1 MISTIIPTF
10 NDAEKA
16 INTAK
21 RLKEIAIS
29 SNCELEILIVD
40 DGSSAEARK
49 KLQSYSEFKLILNEK
64 NLGRAVTRNRGA
76 SLSTGESLLFI
87 DSDCFPVNNSFL
99 RNHLKALKS
108 ADISIGPVLPPPDN
122 SFWSKYQKKS
132 AQRRSVLFKKGYY
145 FMMTSA
151 NFMIK
156 TKLFNAL
163 RGFDPSYSRYGFED
177 RDFFIRAHVAGA
189 KFSLTEDAAVIHKDN
204 LNLTS
209 VLRKMNEAGK
219 TTSSIFEQRHPLVY
233 RKLGYAA
240 IDTRYNFLMKGIIP
254 FFPILMHYS
263 TILDKVL
270 EVFPFFISNKMAKL
284 FIAIAYAHG
293 TFNREYAKNL
303 Q

>member
-10 NDAEKA
+10 DDAEKA
-16 INTAK
+16 INIAN
-21 RLKEIAIS
+21 RLKEIATFN
-29 SNCELEILIVD
+29 NCELEILIID
-40 DGSSAEARK
+40 DGSSAKAK
-49 KLQSYSEFKLILNEK
+49 KELRSHNGFRLILNDK
-64 NLGRAVTRNRGA
+64 NLGRAATRNRGA
-76 SLSTGESLLFI
+76 SLSTGEFLLFI

-99 RNHLKALKS
+99 CYHLKALAS

-122 SFWSKYQKKS
+122 SFWSKYQKRS
-132 AQRRSVLFKKGYY
+132 AKRRSTLFKKGYY

-156 TKLFNAL
+156 TKLFYAL
-163 RGFDPSYSRYGFED
+163 GGFDPSYSRYGFED
-177 RDFFIRAHVAGA
+177 RDFFIRAHEAGA
-189 KFSLTEDAAVIHKDN
+189 QFSFLEEAAVIHKDN

-219 TTSSIFEQRHPLVY
+219 TTSAIFEQRHPQIY

-240 IDTRYNFLMKGIIP
+240 IDTKYNFLMKGLIP
-254 FFPILMHYS
+254 LYPILMRHS
-263 TILDKVL
+263 TILDDIL
-270 EVFPFFISNKMAKL
+270 EAFPFVISNKMAKL

-293 TFNREYAKNL
+293 TFKREFAKNL